1 MEDLWCFNDERVA
14 RAIYASEIPVISAVG
29 HEPDVTIADFVADL
43 RAATPSNAAELAVP
57 DQNEQYEL
65 LDHLEQRMGK
75 AVERQIKE
83 ARVLLD
89 RASRSRMLRD
99 PMSWVRDRRALLERW
114 RERLGYAMNT
124 TLGGR
129 RKDMARLAAGLD
141 ALSPLRVLGR
151 GYSIAEGPGGI
162 VRSVKDVKPGDGL
175 ELRLADG
182 QIHCEVKERSD
193 PGGCEEAHV

>member
-1 MEDLWCFNDERVA
+1 M
-14 RAIYASEIPVISAVG
+14 
-29 HEPDVTIADFVADL
+29 
-43 RAATPSNAAELAVP
+43 
-57 DQNEQYEL
+57 
-65 LDHLEQRMGK
+65 
-75 AVERQIKE
+75 
-83 ARVLLD
+83 D

-124 TLGGR
+124 TLSGR

-193 PGGCEEAHV
+193 PGDCEEAHV